1 MIHLI
6 ELLIQDEVTAD
17 GVVLLL
23 LSLLRVMYYVLCIMY
38 YVVDVVDVVD
48 VVVFRPALASLIYA
62 SSSIFSDNFIIISS
76 QHDEKEKLSKLND
89 VTPER

>member
-1 MIHLI
+1 
-6 ELLIQDEVTAD
+6 
-17 GVVLLL
+17 
-23 LSLLRVMYYVLCIMY
+23 MYY
-38 YVVDVVDVVD
+38 VVDVVD

>member
-6 ELLIQDEVTAD
+6 ELLIQDGVTAD

-38 YVVDVVDVVD
+38 YVVDVVD